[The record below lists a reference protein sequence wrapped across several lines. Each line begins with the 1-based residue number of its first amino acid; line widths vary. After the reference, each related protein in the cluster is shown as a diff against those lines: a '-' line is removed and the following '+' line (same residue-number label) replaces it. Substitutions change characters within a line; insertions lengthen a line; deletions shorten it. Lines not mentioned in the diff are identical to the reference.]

1 MRQNILFLLLVPCL
15 LLSCPPPSQAARK
28 GKAAAKASGYDEI
41 PAINWKL
48 TSTGFMQVF
57 KNRNEELESAEP
69 GRFFP
74 GAVAFA
80 LGRVDESGHF
90 LMLKCGGSRD
100 CSAYRDALEERI
112 VAVSFLDAVRTPKV
126 AKDALYGARTW
137 ELTQLGHKYME
148 IAYKRHPDLYT
159 RLGRLVG
166 SALNFR

>member
-1 MRQNILFLLLVPCL
+1 MRPNILFLVLVPGL
-15 LLSCPPPSQAARK
+15 LLSFQPPSQAAGK
-28 GKAAAKASGYDEI
+28 GKAAAKADGYGEI

-48 TSTGFMQVF
+48 TSTGFVQVF
-57 KNRNEELESAEP
+57 KHRNEELESAEP

-90 LMLKCGGSRD
+90 LMLNCGASQN
-100 CSAYRDALEERI
+100 CSAYRDALEERL
-112 VAVSFLDAVRTPKV
+112 VAVSFLDAVHTPKV
-126 AKDALYGARTW
+126 SKDALYSARTW
-137 ELTQLGHKYME
+137 ELTALGYKYMD

-166 SALNFR
+166 SAFASR